1 MAMTLEDR
9 VRALEPL
16 GFTSRQTRFITLVA
30 LHSGYCLR
38 RQYAALAGIRYGKSV
53 CDFFGKLV
61 ARGLATDFIQR
72 ADRGRI
78 YHLQARAIYRAIGE
92 PEHRNRREASAAVIA
107 RRMMVLDYVLVHADV
122 AWLSTEEEKVDLFAR
137 FGVLPRDLP
146 QRASAALRTE
156 ATTGTRYFRHEAP
169 VAVVGDPPVATFVC
183 LVTDTTGRML
193 EQFLREHGRLFAS
206 LPAWTVVAIG
216 PSPTGLRACEVA
228 FERYRRRPIETV
240 SASTDDLVWFFRT
253 RHAVDQGNLTGL
265 SVTAIDRF
273 RTMREAFRRPV
284 FDELYLAWQ
293 RDGDAVLT
301 SSAASALHHGNRS
314 VGTLVTE
321 LLPFDYSQFGSLP
334 GIA

>member
-1 MAMTLEDR
+1 MTLEDR
-9 VRALEPL
+9 VRALEAL
-16 GFTSRQTRFITLVA
+16 GFTARQTRFIALVA

-38 RQYAALAGIRYGKSV
+38 RQYAAFAGIRYGKSV

-61 ARGLATDFIQR
+61 ARGLATDFTQR

-78 YHLQARAIYRAIGE
+78 YHLHARAIYRGIGE
-92 PEHRNRREASAAVIA
+92 PEHRNRRETSAALIA
-107 RRMMVLDYVLVHADV
+107 RKMMVLDYVLRHADA
-122 AWLSTEEEKVDLFAR
+122 AWLATQDEKVDLFAR
-137 FGVLPRDLP
+137 LGVPPRHLP
-146 QRASAALRTE
+146 QRASAPARTE
-156 ATTGTRYFRHEAP
+156 ASSAIRYFRHEAP
-169 VAVVGDPPVATFVC
+169 IALVGDPPVPTFVC

-193 EQFLREHGRLFAS
+193 EQFLRDHSRLFAW

-216 PSPTGLRACEVA
+216 PRPTGLHVCEVA
-228 FERYRRRPIETV
+228 FERYLRRPMETV
-240 SASTDDLVWFFRT
+240 SASTDDDLVWFFRT
-253 RHAVDQGNLTGL
+253 RQAVDRNDLTGL

-273 RTMREAFRRPV
+273 RTLREAFRPPV

-293 RDGDAVLT
+293 RDGDAVLA
-301 SSAASALHHGNRS
+301 SPAASARHHGVRS

>member
-1 MAMTLEDR
+1 MTLEDR
-9 VRALEPL
+9 VRALEAL
-16 GFTSRQTRFITLVA
+16 GFTARQTRFIALVA

-38 RQYAALAGIRYGKSV
+38 RQYAAFAGIRYGKSV

-61 ARGLATDFIQR
+61 ARGLATDFTQR

-92 PEHRNRREASAAVIA
+92 PEHRNRRETSAALIA
-107 RRMMVLDYVLVHADV
+107 RKMMVLDYVLRHADA
-122 AWLSTEEEKVDLFAR
+122 AWLATEDEKVDLFAR
-137 FGVLPRDLP
+137 LGVPPRHLP
-146 QRASAALRTE
+146 QRASAPARTE
-156 ATTGTRYFRHEAP
+156 ASSAIRYFRHEAP
-169 VAVVGDPPVATFVC
+169 IALVGDPPVPTFVC

-193 EQFLREHGRLFAS
+193 EQFLRDHSRLFAW

-216 PSPTGLRACEVA
+216 PRPTGLHVCEGA
-228 FERYRRRPIETV
+228 FERYLRRPMETA
-240 SASTDDLVWFFRT
+240 SASTDDDLVWFFRT
-253 RHAVDQGNLTGL
+253 RQAVDRNDLTGL

-273 RTMREAFRRPV
+273 RTLREAFRPPV

-293 RDGDAVLT
+293 RDGDAVLA
-301 SSAASALHHGNRS
+301 SSAASARHHGVRS